1 MFTKKSL
8 RIDPRLLD
16 GLFLACLGVYI
27 FLGLS
32 RVPFHGDESTFIR
45 LSLDYAYLF
54 QDRDIAKVAYRAD
67 LDFWSEEQF
76 QRVLTGA
83 VNPLSIGLS
92 WNLAEMDRGGVNGF
106 WRWYPRGA
114 DEWTYNVRAGNM
126 PAAALLN
133 VARIPSTLFTALS
146 IVVVFAAAHL
156 LSRSR
161 PAAWLAA
168 LLYAAA
174 PAVLVNGRRAMQ
186 EGAMLL
192 FTSLVVLCG
201 LLVARELR
209 VALPRRGRITLEF
222 CLLGVVSGCALASKH
237 TSALVLAPVYLALT
251 ILILRSSG
259 GENRI
264 SRLRLLSGLCGS
276 GLLGLSVFYMLM
288 PVWWSFPLH
297 WLLLLCLSAL
307 CFCLMIAGSGWSGW
321 FLRALPAAAV
331 IGLTLAR
338 PVAWDSVYQPIRII
352 VEGRAELTR
361 VHNTLGLDLPTY
373 GARVGEMADQLISAR
388 TQYYES
394 LVWDTLEEEQAQIR
408 TYEAAHLDGRGGGA
422 GWGIVIVIL
431 IFGGMLALLFHRH
444 GWESFYL
451 FLWMFVPALGL
462 LLVNTLAWQRY
473 YLVLIAPWSVLAGF
487 AAVPLT
493 SSVWI
498 GRIRK
503 MFSRKIPL
511 FGLGPNGKPADPQNM

>member
-1 MFTKKSL
+1 MLTKISL

-16 GLFLACLGVYI
+16 GLFLVCLMGFV

-45 LSLDYAYLF
+45 LSLDYAFLF
-54 QDRDIAKVAYRAD
+54 QDRDTAKVTYRAD
-67 LDFWSEEQF
+67 PDFWSEEQF

-83 VNPLSIGLS
+83 VNPLSIGLA
-92 WNLAEMDRGGVNGF
+92 WNLAGMDRGDVTGF

-133 VARIPSTLFTALS
+133 VARIPSALFTALS
-146 IVVVFAAAHL
+146 VVVVFAAAHL

-168 LLYAAA
+168 LLYATA

-192 FTSLVVLCG
+192 FTALVVLGG
-201 LLVARELR
+201 LLVVRELR
-209 VALPRRGRITLEF
+209 AAMPRRVRITLGY
-222 CLLGVVSGCALASKH
+222 CLLGLVSGCALASKH
-237 TSALVLAPVYLALT
+237 TSALVLAPVYLALA
-251 ILILRSSG
+251 ILILRSGG
-259 GENRI
+259 GEKRI
-264 SRLRLLSGLCGS
+264 SRFRLLFGLCGS
-276 GLLGLSVFYMLM
+276 ALLGLSVFYLLM

-297 WLLLLCLSAL
+297 WLLLLCLSTL
-307 CFCLMIAGSGWSGW
+307 CFCLMIAGSEWSGW

-338 PVAWDSVYQPIRII
+338 PVAWNSVYQPIRII
-352 VEGRAELTR
+352 VEGRSELMR
-361 VHNTLGLDLPTY
+361 VHNTLGLELPTF
-373 GARVGEMADQLISAR
+373 GSRVREMADQLVSAR

-408 TYEAAHLDGRGGGA
+408 IYEAAHLDGRGGGA

-431 IFGGMLALLFHRH
+431 IFGGMLALLFQGR

-451 FLWMFVPALGL
+451 FLWLFIPALGL

-473 YLVLIAPWSVLAGF
+473 YLILIAPWSVLAGF

-493 SSVWI
+493 SPEFRQ
-498 GRIRK
+498 RIRT
-503 MFSRKIPL
+503 MFT
-511 FGLGPNGKPADPQNM
+511 KPA